1 MQVAEGPASS
11 RTIAASVG
19 FAFLAFVVTAGLLHA
34 TIRDPLHLH
43 ADIRSEKLV
52 ILDRLQG
59 KVFSAAFG
67 SSHVHNGFDPRVFDA
82 TLSGSPAATR
92 TANLAV
98 AGGSQSEQYV
108 MAQQFLKQL
117 QPPAQVGAPSQ
128 PCLVM
133 LEMLAGVNFTN
144 DHLVHPRAINIY
156 DWRTTRLMTH
166 FGSAQMGLVQRTGR
180 IGYALVAMS
189 LHYANVGMLS
199 NEIFAPPL
207 SEEILTSQ
215 TEDDRRGQWV
225 GPASAAY
232 QPTLKM
238 MIRNAP
244 RQPTILPGSLLDGNV
259 LMVQQLASAS
269 AVNHVS
275 FAYIVMP
282 TLTDL
287 TTGVDYPDHLTAQG
301 PDGMLEVPI
310 INLARADLY
319 PELYKAQL
327 WYDEAHLDETGA
339 RLGSRI
345 LAEQLKK
352 WYAAHGGPTPCG

>member
-1 MQVAEGPASS
+1 MQVAEGPASG
-11 RTIAASVG
+11 RTIVASIG
-19 FAFLAFVVTAGLLHA
+19 FAFVGFLVTAGILHA

-43 ADIRSEKLV
+43 ADIRSEKLFL
-52 ILDRLQG
+52 LDQLHG

-82 TLSGSPAATR
+82 TLAGSAAATR
-92 TANLAV
+92 TANMAV

-117 QPPAQVGAPSQ
+117 QSPAQVGAPSQ
-128 PCLVM
+128 PCVVM
-133 LEMLAGVNFTN
+133 LELLAGVNFTN

-156 DWRTTRLMTH
+156 DWRTTRLISH
-166 FGSAQMGLVQRTGR
+166 FGSAKMGLIQRTGR

-207 SEEILTSQ
+207 NEETLTVQ
-215 TEDDRRGQWV
+215 TENDRRGQWV

-232 QPTLKM
+232 QPTLKT

-244 RQPTILPGSLLDGNV
+244 RQPTISPGSLLEGNA
-259 LMVQQLASAS
+259 LMVQQLAAAS
-269 AVNHVS
+269 AVRHVS

-282 TLTDL
+282 GLGDL
-287 TTGVDYPDHLTAQG
+287 TTGLDYPDQVMVPG

-310 INLARADLY
+310 INLARADRF
-319 PELYKAQL
+319 PELYKAEL

-339 RLGSRI
+339 QLGTRI